1 MADAQ
6 REFEAIAARQ
16 PTSVAAHTMV
26 AMALH
31 AQGRVDEAEKKYEAI
46 LRIDPRAPVAAN
58 NLASLYLE
66 RGRDIDLALQLAQT
80 AKGGLPDRPEVNDTL
95 GWVYY
100 QKGMMTLA
108 IGPLLQATDQAPRN
122 AVIQYHLG
130 MAYFKSGDKPRARA
144 ALKTALELDPA
155 FAGAD
160 EARKVLL
167 LL

>member
-1 MADAQ
+1 
-6 REFEAIAARQ
+6 
-16 PTSVAAHTMV
+16 
-26 AMALH
+26 
-31 AQGRVDEAEKKYEAI
+31 
-46 LRIDPRAPVAAN
+46 
-58 NLASLYLE
+58 
-66 RGRDIDLALQLAQT
+66 
-80 AKGGLPDRPEVNDTL
+80 
-95 GWVYY
+95 
-100 QKGMMTLA
+100 MMTLA